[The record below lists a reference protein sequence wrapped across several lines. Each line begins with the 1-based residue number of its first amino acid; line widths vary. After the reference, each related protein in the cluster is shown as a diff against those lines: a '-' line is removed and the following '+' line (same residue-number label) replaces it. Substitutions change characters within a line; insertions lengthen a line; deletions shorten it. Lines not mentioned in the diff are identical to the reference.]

1 MLMRRLAEDQREAGM
16 LPEAEAT
23 CRALKAAISS
33 DASRQ
38 AHDPLLIGTC
48 LQLAQ
53 ILKERCQLAEAR
65 QLCEEA
71 NSLNAVGAQHHQGA
85 DSGVRWTSSSVM
97 PGACC
102 LLKVARP

>member
-23 CRALKAAISS
+23 CRALKAAISG
-33 DASRQ
+33 DASRP

-53 ILKERCQLAEAR
+53 ILKARGQLAEAR

-71 NSLNAVGAQHHQGA
+71 NSLNAVGAQPHRYANLHMCW
-85 DSGVRWTSSSVM
+85 RSSCIQLYAGCPE
-97 PGACC
+97 PGA
-102 LLKVARP
+102 

>member
-16 LPEAEAT
+16 LPEADAT
-23 CRALKAAISS
+23 CRALKAAISG
-33 DASRQ
+33 DASRP

-53 ILKERCQLAEAR
+53 ILKARGQLAEAR

-71 NSLNAVGAQHHQGA
+71 NSLNAVGAQPHRDA
-85 DSGVRWTSSSVM
+85 DLHVCCRSSCIQLHAGCPE
-97 PGACC
+97 PGA
-102 LLKVARP
+102 

>member
-23 CRALKAAISS
+23 CRALKAAISG
-33 DASRQ
+33 DASRP

-53 ILKERCQLAEAR
+53 ILKTRGQLTEAR

-71 NSLNAVGAQHHQGA
+71 NSLNAVGAQHRR
-85 DSGVRWTSSSVM
+85 DVDLGVCWESSSVA
-97 PGACC
+97 P
-102 LLKVARP
+102 